1 MIQDQGRSAWKEL
14 IFKLNAQCE
23 VDNKIAIPNSISFD
37 NYKITELDSGIK
49 VISEHMP
56 HFRSISLGFWV
67 PTGSRDEN
75 KSNNGITHL
84 IEHLI
89 FKGTGK
95 RSYKDIAIEF
105 DIMGAEFNAFTDK
118 ENCCIYADFIDEHLE
133 KSIEIL
139 FDIIC
144 NPLFLTEHIKT
155 EKKVVLE
162 EIKMA
167 GDSPSDS
174 VLNHFYHEVYDGHP
188 LSLPVLG
195 TGKTL
200 AKINKRAIISYF
212 RQRFGLGNMVIS
224 AAGNIKHEDLLRLIR
239 ENTEGSI
246 ILNNHMTDGKNGLP
260 KNCRG
265 LQKIHNSKTKAA
277 HLCFGGLG
285 CNRSNSDSYPISLF
299 TNLLGGTMSSRLFQK
314 IREDEGLA
322 YSIFA
327 NNVQYKDTGLVFI
340 YSASSKRNVKKILSL
355 IKNEINDIRKNGV
368 KSEELKRARENIK
381 GNIVLGIED
390 ISSRMFRL
398 GKTLMF
404 DKKVLTINQILK
416 KIDKVTVMD
425 INRVVE
431 KYFDPANFSAVILG
445 KNTGGKL

>member
-1 MIQDQGRSAWKEL
+1 M
-14 IFKLNAQCE
+14 QCE
-23 VDNKIAIPNSISFD
+23 VDKDIAIPNSISFD

-49 VISEHMP
+49 VISEYIP

-67 PTGSRDEN
+67 PTGSRNES

-89 FKGTGK
+89 FKGTQK
-95 RSYKDIAIEF
+95 RSYRDIAIEF
-105 DIMGAEFNAFTDK
+105 DVMGAEFNAYTDK

-133 KSIEIL
+133 KSIELL

-155 EKKVVLE
+155 EKKVIME
-162 EIKMA
+162 EIKMTD
-167 GDSPSDS
+167 DSPSDS
-174 VLNHFYHEVYDGHP
+174 ILNHFYSEVYNGHP
-188 LSLPVLG
+188 LSLSVLG
-195 TGKTL
+195 SRKTL
-200 AKINKRAIISYF
+200 ANINKKTITSYF
-212 RQRFGLGNMVIS
+212 RERFGLGNMVIS
-224 AAGNIKHEDLLRLIR
+224 AAGNIKHGDLISLIR
-239 ENTEGSI
+239 KNTEGSVI
-246 ILNNHMTDGKNGLP
+246 INNQMSDGKNGLP
-260 KNCRG
+260 QNCTG

-285 CNRSNSDSYPISLF
+285 CSRNANDRYPLSLL
-299 TNLLGGTMSSRLFQK
+299 TNIFGGTMSSRLFQK

-327 NNVQYKDTGLVFI
+327 NNVQYKDTGLVFV
-340 YSASSKRNVKKILSL
+340 YSASSNRNVNKILRL
-355 IKNEINDIRKNGV
+355 VEGEIDDIRKNGV
-368 KSEELKRARENIK
+368 RSNELERARENIK
-381 GNIVLGIED
+381 GSIVLGVED

-416 KIDKVTVMD
+416 KIDKVTVDD
-425 INRVVE
+425 INMAVD
-431 KYFDPANFSAVILG
+431 KYLDPSNFSTVILG
-445 KNTGGKL
+445 KNTGGRR